1 MVRGRG
7 MTDFWKYHGLG
18 NDYLVIEP
26 SVFDSPLTPSAAQ
39 KICDRTRG
47 VGGDGILLGPTKVG
61 AGFGVRIINPDGS
74 EAEKSG
80 NGLRIFARY
89 LWDRGYAKNK
99 RFDIHVA
106 GAVVAAEVLSPDG
119 TSISL
124 QMGRVS
130 FRSSD
135 IPMTGSSREVLRE
148 KLLVGDTECLVSAA
162 NVGNPHCVVEVEAPT
177 VELAA
182 KLGPLIENHEAFPQ
196 RTNVQFM
203 TPVDEHSIRI
213 EIWERGAGATLS
225 SGTSSCASA
234 AVACRLGLCKDRVA
248 VHTRGG
254 VLTVTLDEAFNAKL
268 QGGVAAVG
276 SGAFAREFLAE
287 LGLGSSQR

>member
-1 MVRGRG
+1 MVRDRG

-26 SVFDSPLTPSAAQ
+26 NVFDSPLTPSAAQ

-47 VGGDGILLGPTKVG
+47 IGGDGILLGPTKEG
-61 AGFGVRIINPDGS
+61 AAFGVRIINPDGS

-89 LWDRGYAKNK
+89 LWDRGYVQGE
-99 RFDIHVA
+99 RFDIQVA
-106 GAVVAAEVLSPDG
+106 GAVVGAEVLSQDG
-119 TSISL
+119 TSIRL

-130 FRSSD
+130 FVSTD
-135 IPMTGSSREVLRE
+135 IPMTGPSREVLRE
-148 KLLVGDTECLVSAA
+148 KLTVGDTECLVSAA
-162 NVGNPHCVVEVEAPT
+162 NVGNPHCVVEVESPT

-182 KLGPLIENHEAFPQ
+182 KLGPLIENHQVFPR

-203 TPVDEHSIRI
+203 TPIDEHSIRI

-268 QGGVAAVG
+268 EGGVAAVG
-276 SGAFAREFLAE
+276 SGDFAPEFLE
-287 LGLGSSQR
+287 LLGLKASRS